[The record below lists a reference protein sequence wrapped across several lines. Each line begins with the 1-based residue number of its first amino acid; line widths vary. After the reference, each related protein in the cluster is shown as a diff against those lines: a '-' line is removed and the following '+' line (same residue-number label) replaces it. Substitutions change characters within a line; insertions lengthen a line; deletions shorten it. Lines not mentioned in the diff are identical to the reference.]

1 MQASRVL
8 LVAPT
13 PQLSATLR
21 AWLTDAGCAVMVAT
35 SFSSAK
41 AQIKQGLS
49 ILISEVRLGDYNGL
63 HLAIRAKS
71 SDIPSIVLGAA
82 DAVLQRDAE
91 ALGVMYLTYGSSHAE
106 LMEVVERIARPAGGA
121 TPIDYASNI
130 SFASWDEL
138 VLAARPSEE
147 SFLESPRRI
156 LPS

>member
-1 MQASRVL
+1 MTQTRKNDVNVTKLKYFRWQPPCVRGTLLGGCFMQASRVL

-71 SDIPSIVLGAA
+71 SDVPSIVLGPA
-82 DAVLQRDAE
+82 DAVLQREAD
-91 ALGVMYLTYGSSHAE
+91 ALGVIYLTYG
-106 LMEVVERIARPAGGA
+106 
-121 TPIDYASNI
+121 
-130 SFASWDEL
+130 
-138 VLAARPSEE
+138 
-147 SFLESPRRI
+147 
-156 LPS
+156 